1 MKSARVQK
9 TSSELSLLYL
19 SSFMLINAGGIAIL
33 RVISGSAKG
42 LKLITLDGMNTR
54 PTTDRV
60 KENLF
65 NIIAPYIEEDS
76 NVLDL
81 FAGTGSLGIEALSRG
96 AKSAVF
102 SDQSE
107 KSVEI
112 IKKNL
117 EHAKFIEKSEVFL
130 GEAQLIL
137 KKLSHQRRKFDIIF
151 LDPPYRNE
159 IVPRILH
166 DLEINGVL
174 DNRVLIVAET
184 DIKDEL
190 PDEIGTLIVS
200 KKQIYGKT
208 KLTFYKRVL

>member
-1 MKSARVQK
+1 
-9 TSSELSLLYL
+9 
-19 SSFMLINAGGIAIL
+19 MLGGIDIL

-42 LKLITLDGMNTR
+42 SKLITLEGVSTR

-65 NIIAPYIEEDS
+65 NIIAPYISDS
-76 NVLDL
+76 KVLDL
-81 FAGTGSLGIEALSRG
+81 FAGSGSLGIEALSRG
-96 AKSAVF
+96 AESAVF

-117 EHAKFIEKSEVFL
+117 EHTKLLDNSEVFL

-137 KKLSHQRRKFDIIF
+137 KKLSHQGKKFDIIF
-151 LDPPYRNE
+151 LDPPYKNE
-159 IVPRILH
+159 IVPKILY
-166 DLEINGVL
+166 DLEVNGIL
-174 DNRVLIVAET
+174 EDKVLIVAET
-184 DIKDEL
+184 DISDEL

-208 KLTFYKRVL
+208 KLTFMKRVL